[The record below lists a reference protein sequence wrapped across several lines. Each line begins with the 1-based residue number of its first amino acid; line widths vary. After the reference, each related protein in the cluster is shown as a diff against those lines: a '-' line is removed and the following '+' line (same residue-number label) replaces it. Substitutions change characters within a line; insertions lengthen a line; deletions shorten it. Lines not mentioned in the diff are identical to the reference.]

1 MAFCFLILGFWIYRH
16 LSALRVLGGEKMLA
30 YVGIGSNLGDK
41 LSNCHRAIEAIC
53 SDARNRIVKYSP
65 FYHTEPVGEK
75 KQDWF
80 VNGVL
85 AVETSLGP
93 REFMDFLLA
102 VERRMDRVRGE
113 RWGPRIIDLDILF
126 FGQKVISEGGL
137 QIPHPRLQ
145 ERRFVLVPL
154 QDIAPHLEHPLL
166 GKTISQILAELKE
179 EEKVLPLPEAGRKLC
194 PV

>member
-1 MAFCFLILGFWIYRH
+1 MLVYI
-16 LSALRVLGGEKMLA
+16 AL
-30 YVGIGSNLGDK
+30 GSNLGDK
-41 LSNCHRAIEAIC
+41 LDNCRRAIEAIR
-53 SDARNRIVKYSP
+53 SDPRNRLLKCSP

-85 AVETSLGP
+85 GVETSRGP

-102 VERRMDRVRGE
+102 IEKTMGRVRGE

-126 FGQKVISEGGL
+126 FGQEVIREDGL
-137 QIPHPRLQ
+137 QIPHPRIQ
-145 ERRFVLVPL
+145 ERGFVLVPL
-154 QDIAPHLEHPLL
+154 RDIAPHLVHPLL
-166 GKTISQILAELKE
+166 GKSISQILAELKK
-179 EEKVLPLPEAGRKLC
+179 EEKVFPFPEVGQRLC

>member
-1 MAFCFLILGFWIYRH
+1 
-16 LSALRVLGGEKMLA
+16 MLV
-30 YVGIGSNLGDK
+30 YIGIGSNLGDK
-41 LSNCHRAIEAIC
+41 LDNCRRAIEAIV
-53 SDARNRIVKYSP
+53 SDARNRIVQCSP

-85 AVETSLGP
+85 AVETSLEP
-93 REFMDFLLA
+93 KEFMDFLLA
-102 VERRMDRVRGE
+102 IERTMGRVRGE
-113 RWGPRIIDLDILF
+113 QWGPRVIDLDILF
-126 FGQKVISEGGL
+126 FGQRVIREGGL
-137 QIPHPRLQ
+137 QVPHPQLQ

-166 GKTISQILAELKE
+166 GKTISQILAELKK
-179 EEKVLPLPEAGRKLC
+179 EEKVLPLPKAGQRLC

>member
-1 MAFCFLILGFWIYRH
+1 M
-16 LSALRVLGGEKMLA
+16 VV

-41 LSNCHRAIEAIC
+41 MDNCRRAIEAIG
-53 SDARNRIVKYSP
+53 SDSRSRLLKCSP

-85 AVETSLGP
+85 GVETSRGP

-102 VERRMDRVRGE
+102 IEKTMGRVRGK
-113 RWGPRIIDLDILF
+113 RWGPRVIDLDILF
-126 FGQKVISEGGL
+126 FGQEIIREEGL
-137 QIPHPRLQ
+137 QIPHPQLQ

-154 QDIAPHLEHPLL
+154 RDIAPHLVHPLQ
-166 GKTISQILAELKE
+166 GKTISQILAELKK
-179 EEKVLPLPEAGRKLC
+179 EEKVLPLQGAGQRPC
-194 PV
+194 HV